1 MKYTTEDR
9 KVQIRGEA
17 SGVQG
22 EMKVEILFP
31 PQPNAR
37 LFANVWLEPGASLDY
52 HEHHG
57 ECEIYYILEGEGAYQ
72 DNENVYQVVAG
83 DVTVCDSGNGH
94 AMKNTGKQPLR
105 WVALIYSSK
114 SPIG

>member
-1 MKYTTEDR
+1 MKYTTGDR

-22 EMKVEILFP
+22 EMKVEILVP

-37 LFANVWLEPGASLDY
+37 LFANVWLEPGASLAY

-57 ECEIYYILEGEGAYQ
+57 
-72 DNENVYQVVAG
+72 DNEDVYQVAAG

-114 SPIG
+114 SPID

>member
-31 PQPNAR
+31 P
-37 LFANVWLEPGASLDY
+37 
-52 HEHHG
+52 
-57 ECEIYYILEGEGAYQ
+57 
-72 DNENVYQVVAG
+72 
-83 DVTVCDSGNGH
+83 
-94 AMKNTGKQPLR
+94 
-105 WVALIYSSK
+105 
-114 SPIG
+114 